1 MACGFLLCFGA
12 GATSAA
18 AQRVTGIA
26 VNARTVLHPDDTKTD
41 STKDPIK
48 LQQTE
53 KTFDARGVV
62 IAEKVFILNQNGDPT
77 QGIIYDG
84 AGNLVARVNFY
95 FDDLGRVVE
104 ERCLNSKAEIF
115 RRVIRQ
121 YDKSGRA
128 LPPQAF
134 DYKVNAPHMTSG
146 TIDFTNMPK
155 LPPKG
160 SSPDQIPTQPGQSP
174 QVESAAPGMRTGPN
188 GTISVQPQMQAPLQ
202 GSGQTQPTGSAPP
215 PAEKKG
221 FRWPWQ
227 KK

>member
-1 MACGFLLCFGA
+1 
-12 GATSAA
+12 
-18 AQRVTGIA
+18 
-26 VNARTVLHPDDTKTD
+26 VLHPDGTRTE
-41 STKDPIK
+41 STKDPVK

-53 KTFDARGVV
+53 KTYDARKVV
-62 IAEKVFILNQNGDPT
+62 IAEKIFMLNQNGDPT

-104 ERCLNSKAEIF
+104 ERCLNAKNEIF

-134 DYKVNAPHMTSG
+134 DYKVNAPHMSAS
-146 TIDFTNMPK
+146 TIDFTNMPE

-160 SSPDQIPTQPGQSP
+160 SSPDQVPQQPGQAP
-174 QVESAAPGMRTGPN
+174 QIESAAPGMRAGPN
-188 GTISVQPQMQAPLQ
+188 GNIMMQPQENPTAQ
-202 GSGQTQPTGSAPP
+202 GASQPQRQQQPP
-215 PAEKKG
+215 PKEEKKG
-221 FRWPWQ
+221 LLRRLFN
-227 KK
+227 K